1 MNQNLDTAEKMHN
14 TTFNFNKFE
23 KVQLKDT
30 SLINPTANK
39 KMINTSRRKASQL
52 SPLSINQQ
60 TQDSTQ

>member
-1 MNQNLDTAEKMHN
+1 MHN